1 MFHIAL
7 LLLLAGPERLFRPV
21 VATSLTSEENMEA
34 GSITSEESIR
44 VPRLKRAVTDKPE
57 YVPQK
62 VTKKDRDT
70 IRTVLEVT
78 ATNFFDHDVYY
89 RANGTDVIEIQK
101 STLLLRLLWILALVK
116 LISLTNK
123 GWQPNSK
130 QNKKCRQYSVEYLK
144 YGVVS
149 APQNQQQP
157 MCLLCEKVFSNEA
170 MKPSR
175 LLEHL
180 TKIHSDKVD
189 KKIAYFQSLREKF
202 QKRKTIG
209 NMFASTSQQSTD
221 GLRASYNI
229 SLLIARSGK
238 PHAIGKELIQPAV
251 REVLHTVVHKSPDQI
266 MKAIPLS
273 DNSVQRRVDEMAE
286 NIEETLCNILAATE
300 FSLQIDESTLPG
312 NESLLLAYVCF
323 VKDEKLVQELLFARQ
338 LKTDTKG
345 ESVFNVVENFFK
357 EKNIPLSNILACATD
372 GVPSMIGHH
381 RGFISFL
388 KKAVPGVLTVH
399 CVIHRQHLVAK
410 NLSGRL
416 YKSMNTVY
424 SSK

>member
-1 MFHIAL
+1 M
-7 LLLLAGPERLFRPV
+7 
-21 VATSLTSEENMEA
+21 ATQQQA
-34 GSITSEESIR
+34 
-44 VPRLKRAVTDKPE
+44 K
-57 YVPQK
+57 
-62 VTKKDRDT
+62 
-70 IRTVLEVT
+70 
-78 ATNFFDHDVYY
+78 
-89 RANGTDVIEIQK
+89 
-101 STLLLRLLWILALVK
+101 
-116 LISLTNK
+116 
-123 GWQPNSK
+123 
-130 QNKKCRQYSVEYLK
+130 KKCRQYSVEYLK
-144 YGVVS
+144 YGFVS
-149 APQNQQQP
+149 APQNQQLP

-180 TKIHSDKVD
+180 TKIHSDKAD
-189 KKIAYFQSLREKF
+189 KNISYFQSLREKF

-209 NMFASTSQQSTD
+209 NMFSNTSQQSTD

-238 PHAIGKELIQPAV
+238 PHTIGEELILPAI

-266 MKAIPLS
+266 IKAIPLS

-286 NIEETLCNILAATE
+286 NIEEALCNILATTE
-300 FSLQIDESTLPG
+300 FSLQLDESTLPG
-312 NESLLLAYVCF
+312 NESLLLAYVRF
-323 VKDEKLVQELLFARQ
+323 IKDEKLVQELLFARQ

-372 GVPSMIGHH
+372 GAPSMIGRH

-388 KKAVPGVLTVH
+388 KKAVRGVLTVH

-416 YKSMNTVY
+416 HKSMNIVITAVNKIKAHSLNSRLFRQLCIDNDEEFERLLLHTEVRWLSKGNCLKRFYSLFDTVVEFFQESNTGLCDDLKNIKNDIAY
-424 SSK
+424 LSDIFTKFNEVNLQLQ

>member
-1 MFHIAL
+1 
-7 LLLLAGPERLFRPV
+7 
-21 VATSLTSEENMEA
+21 
-34 GSITSEESIR
+34 
-44 VPRLKRAVTDKPE
+44 
-57 YVPQK
+57 
-62 VTKKDRDT
+62 
-70 IRTVLEVT
+70 
-78 ATNFFDHDVYY
+78 
-89 RANGTDVIEIQK
+89 
-101 STLLLRLLWILALVK
+101 
-116 LISLTNK
+116 
-123 GWQPNSK
+123 
-130 QNKKCRQYSVEYLK
+130 
-144 YGVVS
+144 
-149 APQNQQQP
+149 

-189 KKIAYFQSLREKF
+189 KNIAYFQSLREKF

-238 PHAIGKELIQPAV
+238 PHAIGEELILPAV

-273 DNSVQRRVDEMAE
+273 DNSVQRRVDEIAE
-286 NIEETLCNILAATE
+286 NIEETLCNNLAATE

-312 NESLLLAYVCF
+312 NESLLLAYVRF
-323 VKDEKLVQELLFARQ
+323 VKEEKSVQELLFARQ

-372 GVPSMIGHH
+372 GE
-381 RGFISFL
+381 L
-388 KKAVPGVLTVH
+388 
-399 CVIHRQHLVAK
+399 HL
-410 NLSGRL
+410 
-416 YKSMNTVY
+416 
-424 SSK
+424 